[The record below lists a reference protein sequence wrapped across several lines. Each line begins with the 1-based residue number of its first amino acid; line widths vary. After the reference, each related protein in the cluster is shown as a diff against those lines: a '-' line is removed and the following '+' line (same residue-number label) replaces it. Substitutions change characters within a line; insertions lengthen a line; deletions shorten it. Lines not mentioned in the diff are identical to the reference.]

1 MYSTHRYCKSIAIVG
16 YCVAIATTMPNQSIM
31 GHPLSPP
38 DRRSTAP
45 FSRGDYYGGA
55 RAACQTTG
63 SVRTLSEGA
72 YRFLT
77 KTLPRNRRF
86 RPLQASDLQVFIFR
100 RNCSQQNLHIL
111 GPRQTRD
118 WLWIREQN
126 GAWTFLS
133 NCCHKLQKNRA
144 PAGALFFEN
153 LAPTVLVTNT
163 PGVYLSP
170 YIPAT

>member
-1 MYSTHRYCKSIAIVG
+1 MLYPLTGGLNAALPVCICYTEVRGEPVALDGRAPRLYEVPPYPSVRVRRLLLYSTHRYCKSIAIVG

-63 SVRTLSEGA
+63 SVRTLSEDA

-77 KTLPRNRRF
+77 KILPRNRRF
-86 RPLQASDLQVFIFR
+86 RPLQASDLQVFIFW
-100 RNCSQQNLHIL
+100 
-111 GPRQTRD
+111 G
-118 WLWIREQN
+118 
-126 GAWTFLS
+126 
-133 NCCHKLQKNRA
+133 KL
-144 PAGALFFEN
+144 P
-153 LAPTVLVTNT
+153 
-163 PGVYLSP
+163 
-170 YIPAT
+170 